1 MKVSYA
7 NLKLKTKDE
16 IKTFNFNNTE
26 IEVKQYLPIED
37 KYDLVMITL
46 QKAEENGIYNA
57 LKLDMYFHLHLV
69 YMYTN
74 LSFTEKQK
82 ENEMKIYDTLESNGF
97 IDKMIEVIP
106 EEEYNALFTFMDEIM
121 LNTLNYT
128 NTAGAVIQSIIND
141 LPKNA
146 KIAKDIIDSF
156 DKEKYQEVTE
166 FAKAANGNRPIGQDK
181 LIKMPLLS
189 YYGSKGIFFYA

>member
-1 MKVSYA
+1 MGRINKTNKSNPVSA
-7 NLKLKTKDE
+7 DE
-16 IKTFNFNNTE
+16 FIIYDSQDTTD
-26 IEVKQYLPIED
+26 D
-37 KYDLVMITL
+37 KNITL
-46 QKAEENGIYNA
+46 GQVA
-57 LKLDMYFHLHLV
+57 
-69 YMYTN
+69 
-74 LSFTEKQK
+74 SFTEKQK

-156 DKEKYQEVTE
+156 DKESEQHHSLNKT
-166 FAKAANGNRPIGQDK
+166 
-181 LIKMPLLS
+181 L
-189 YYGSKGIFFYA
+189 